1 MTLEIVTSSSS
12 GSICGLPGKEIALA
26 ACARQGDRVNKYL
39 RFSHS
44 PILRFPES
52 LLSHQTYTSYTS
64 SNIIILLDTNIVR
77 TDSGAYKS
85 NITTCSSSHLITFQP
100 QRCLLTA
107 AQNTLPALVLLPTDH
122 YQPYQSGVLY
132 RGRSRDTVTVTV
144 FPMRQALSRSA
155 AQLHPPTQPASSR
168 GSNHHTTIMPLH
180 F

>member
-44 PILRFPES
+44 PILRFPKS
-52 LLSHQTYTSYTS
+52 LSSHQTYTSYTS
-64 SNIIILLDTNIVR
+64 SNIIILQDINIVR
-77 TDSGAYKS
+77 TDSGAY
-85 NITTCSSSHLITFQP
+85 ITTITTYSSSHHQP
-100 QRCLLTA
+100 QRCLPTA